1 MRRIVLFLL
10 VVGVNA
16 VSVVLPAARADAQDD
31 LSTEEAVYIG
41 RATAWLNMT
50 RLSYEE
56 LGELLE
62 EPQVGVITWENDV
75 LAELGVF
82 DAVEKDAKDTDE
94 PSSLRDVHDSL
105 LEAFKLSN
113 EASVEIRAGL
123 EAYDASRFEKATPLI
138 EDANEA
144 IEDAVEGLEE
154 FAEGST
160 EA

>member
-10 VVGVNA
+10 IVGLYA
-16 VSVVLPAARADAQDD
+16 VSVGLPLQRADAQDE
-31 LSTEEAVYIG
+31 LTTEEAVYLG
-41 RATAWLNMT
+41 RATAWLNMIG
-50 RLSYEE
+50 LSYEE
-56 LGELLE
+56 LGDLLN

-94 PSSLRDVHDSL
+94 PRSLRDVHDSL
-105 LEAFKLSN
+105 LEAFELSN

-123 EAYDASRFEKATPLI
+123 EAYDASRFENAAPLI

-144 IEDAVEGLEE
+144 IEEAVEGLEE
-154 FAEGST
+154 FAGDDVEV
-160 EA
+160 

>member
-10 VVGVNA
+10 IVGLYA
-16 VSVVLPAARADAQDD
+16 VSVGLPLQRTDAQDD
-31 LSTEEAVYIG
+31 LTTEEAVYLG
-41 RATAWLNMT
+41 RATAWLNMIG
-50 RLSYEE
+50 LSYEE
-56 LGELLE
+56 LGDLLN

-94 PSSLRDVHDSL
+94 PRSLRDVHDSL
-105 LEAFKLSN
+105 LEAFELSN

-123 EAYDASRFEKATPLI
+123 EAYDASRFENAAPLI

-144 IEDAVEGLEE
+144 IEEAVEGLEE
-154 FAEGST
+154 FAGGDVEV
-160 EA
+160 